1 MIILARA
8 LPSALPLF
16 ATEGSGSKL
25 NLDMDKVIMM
35 MMVVMIMTMMDVIF
49 MMLMT
54 IAINDDDDDNGG
66 YIVFVLFSLFVGKYH
81 RRFLSHKPHIY
92 GHDGHND
99 K

>member
-54 IAINDDDDDNGG
+54 IAMMMMMMMEVI
-66 YIVFVLFSLFVGKYH
+66 LFLFFFH
-81 RRFLSHKPHIY
+81 CLLENIIEDFLSHKPHIY